1 MIFFILRNN
10 VHLWKLLFMRLLLF
24 ALFIGL
30 LPVLQSCGTCTKEC
44 TLCDGTGKYTAKGP
58 HKGMTCTM
66 CDGDGCWS
74 DQR

>member
-1 MIFFILRNN
+1 
-10 VHLWKLLFMRLLLF
+10 MRLLLF